1 MFARDHGRVKTR
13 RALPAKSGVV
23 PLASRGAG
31 SSLWVMRTWRTVH
44 CCCADGRTIAWTEF
58 GGADGVPLLR
68 FPGTPGSRW
77 VIRADRTPWQERS
90 LHVITSERPGFGRS
104 TRLPGRGFA
113 EHADDMALLL
123 DHLGLDQVHV
133 CGASGA
139 APHILAFAARHPD
152 RVRAATVI
160 AGAARLTRDDL
171 AQLIPI
177 NQRGYHLASAGDE
190 RGLRELLQPIADSM
204 MADPLAGFMAQMAT
218 APAEDQAVMKDADWQ
233 RVLVKSVREALGGGI
248 DGWVDESLALF
259 GDWGDVALESV
270 TASLTWYHTSHD
282 RNAPIA
288 AARRLVESLPHARFV
303 EWPDGGHLAAY
314 YRERE
319 ILDELLSR

>member
-1 MFARDHGRVKTR
+1 MGDEDVADC
-13 RALPAKSGVV
+13 
-23 PLASRGAG
+23 
-31 SSLWVMRTWRTVH
+31 SLVLR
-44 CCCADGRTIAWTEF
+44 DGRTIAWTEF

-68 FPGTPGSRW
+68 FPGVPGSRW

-104 TRLPGRGFA
+104 TRLLGRGFA
-113 EHADDMALLL
+113 EHADDMASLL

-160 AGAARLTRDDL
+160 AGAARVTGDDL
-171 AQLIPI
+171 AQVIPI

-190 RGLRELLQPIADSM
+190 RGLRELLHPIADSM

-218 APAEDQAVMKDADWQ
+218 APPEDQAVMSDADWQ
-233 RVLVKSVREALGGGI
+233 RVLVRSVRESLGGGI

-259 GDWGDVALESV
+259 GDWNDVALESV
-270 TASLTWYHTSHD
+270 TTSLTWYHTPHD

-288 AARRLVESLPHARFV
+288 AARRLVESLPHARLV

-314 YRERE
+314 YREGE

>member
-1 MFARDHGRVKTR
+1 MGDEGVADVSLL
-13 RALPAKSGVV
+13 LP
-23 PLASRGAG
+23 
-31 SSLWVMRTWRTVH
+31 
-44 CCCADGRTIAWTEF
+44 DGRTIAWTEF

-77 VIRADRTPWQERS
+77 FIRADRTPWQEHS
-90 LHVITSERPGFGRS
+90 LRVITSERPGFGRS

-160 AGAARLTRDDL
+160 AGAARLTHDDDL
-171 AQLIPI
+171 AQMIPI
-177 NQRGYHLASAGDE
+177 NQRGYYLASVGDE
-190 RGLRELLQPIADSM
+190 RGLRELLHPIAESM
-204 MADPLAGFMAQMAT
+204 IADPLAGFMAQMAT
-218 APAEDQAVMKDADWQ
+218 APPEDQAVMSDADWQ
-233 RVLVKSVREALGGGI
+233 RVLVKSVRESLAGGI

-259 GDWGDVALESV
+259 GDWSDVALDEV
-270 TASLTWYHTSHD
+270 TASLTWYHTAHD

-288 AARRLVESLPHARFV
+288 AARRLVESLPNARLV

-319 ILDELLSR
+319 ILDELLGR

>member
-1 MFARDHGRVKTR
+1 MGDEDVADR
-13 RALPAKSGVV
+13 
-23 PLASRGAG
+23 
-31 SSLWVMRTWRTVH
+31 SLLLQ
-44 CCCADGRTIAWTEF
+44 DGRTIAWTEF
-58 GGADGVPLLR
+58 GAADGVPLLR
-68 FPGTPGSRW
+68 FPGLPGSRW
-77 VIRADRTPWQERS
+77 SIRADCTPWQERS
-90 LHVITSERPGFGRS
+90 LHVITGERPGFGRS
-104 TRLPGRGFA
+104 TRLPGRGFT
-113 EHADDMALLL
+113 EHADDMAFLL
-123 DHLGLDQVHV
+123 DHLGLDQVCV

-160 AGAARLTRDDL
+160 AGAARVTRDEL
-171 AQLIPI
+171 AQMIPI

-190 RGLRELLQPIADSM
+190 RGLRELLHPIAASM
-204 MADPLAGFMAQMAT
+204 MADPLAGFLAQMAT
-218 APAEDQAVMKDADWQ
+218 APPEDQAVMSDEGWQ

-259 GDWGDVALESV
+259 GDWSDVALESV
-270 TASLTWYHTSHD
+270 TTSLTWYHSPHD

-288 AARRLVESLPHARFV
+288 AARRLVESLPNARLV

-319 ILDELLSR
+319 ILDELLNR

>member
-1 MFARDHGRVKTR
+1 MTDEDVADRWLG
-13 RALPAKSGVV
+13 LP
-23 PLASRGAG
+23 
-31 SSLWVMRTWRTVH
+31 
-44 CCCADGRTIAWTEF
+44 DGRTIAWTEC
-58 GGADGVPLLR
+58 GSPDGVPLLR
-68 FPGTPGSRW
+68 FPGVPGSRW
-77 VIRADRTPWQERS
+77 VIRADRTPWEERA

-123 DHLGLDQVHV
+123 EHLGVDEVYV

-160 AGAARLTRDDL
+160 AGAARLTSDD
-171 AQLIPI
+171 ADRMIPI
-177 NQRGYHLASAGDE
+177 NKRAYDLVGAGDE
-190 RGLRELLQPIADSM
+190 AGLRELLSPIAESM
-204 MADPLAGFMAQMAT
+204 VADPLSGFRQLMAS
-218 APAEDQAVMKDADWQ
+218 APSQDQAVMSDADWQ
-233 RVLVKSVREALGGGI
+233 RTFVKSVREALVGGI

-259 GDWGDVALESV
+259 GDWSDVAISSV
-270 TASLTWYHTSHD
+270 TTSLTWYHTVED

-288 AARRLVESLPHARFV
+288 AARRLVGSLPNARLV
-303 EWPDGGHLAAY
+303 EWPEGGHFAAY